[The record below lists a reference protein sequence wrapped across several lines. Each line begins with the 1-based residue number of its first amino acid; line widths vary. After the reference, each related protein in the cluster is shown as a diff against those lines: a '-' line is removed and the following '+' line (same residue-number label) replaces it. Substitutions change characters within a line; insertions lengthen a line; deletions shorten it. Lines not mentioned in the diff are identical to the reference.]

1 MVDEKRR
8 ITTAPSQHK
17 VVVTERETITVDGVS
32 NVESFDDQEVV
43 LETTAGMLML
53 RGREFHIKQ
62 LNLDE
67 GNLTIEGFL
76 AGLEYAEE
84 VGKKARSFLGRLL
97 K

>member
-1 MVDEKRR
+1 MIDEKRR
-8 ITTAPSQHK
+8 TAMSSQHR
-17 VVVTERETITVDGVS
+17 VTVTERETIAVDGVN

-53 RGREFHIKQ
+53 HGRDFHIKQ

-67 GNLTIEGFL
+67 GNLTIEGYL
-76 AGLEYAEE
+76 AGMEYAEE

>member
-1 MVDEKRR
+1 MIDEKRR
-8 ITTAPSQHK
+8 PAVSSQHR
-17 VVVTERETITVDGVS
+17 VTVTERETITVDGVN

-67 GNLTIEGFL
+67 GNLTIEGYL

-84 VGKKARSFLGRLL
+84 MGKKARSFLGRLL

>member
-8 ITTAPSQHK
+8 TTVSSQHR
-17 VVVTERETITVDGVS
+17 VIVTERETITVDGVN

-67 GNLTIEGFL
+67 GNLTIEGYL

>member
-1 MVDEKRR
+1 MVEDKKRPP
-8 ITTAPSQHK
+8 TPSQHRLAI
-17 VVVTERETITVDGVS
+17 TGRETVTVDGVN

-43 LETTAGMLML
+43 LDTTAGMLML
-53 RGREFHIKQ
+53 RGKDFHIKQ

-67 GNLTIEGFL
+67 GNLTIEGYL

-84 VGKKARSFLGRLL
+84 MGKKARSFLGRLL

>member
-1 MVDEKRR
+1 MIDEKRR
-8 ITTAPSQHK
+8 ATASSQHR
-17 VVVTERETITVDGVS
+17 VIITERETITVDGVN

-67 GNLTIEGFL
+67 GNLTIEGYL

-84 VGKKARSFLGRLL
+84 MGKKARSFLGRLL

>member
-1 MVDEKRR
+1 MIDEKRR
-8 ITTAPSQHK
+8 PAVSSQHR
-17 VVVTERETITVDGVS
+17 VIVTERETITVDGVN

-53 RGREFHIKQ
+53 RGKEFHIKQ

-67 GNLTIEGFL
+67 GNLTIEGYL

-84 VGKKARSFLGRLL
+84 MGKKARSFLGRLL

>member
-8 ITTAPSQHK
+8 TTVSSQHR
-17 VVVTERETITVDGVS
+17 VIVTERETITVDGVN

-67 GNLTIEGFL
+67 GNLTIEGYL

-84 VGKKARSFLGRLL
+84 MGKKARSFLGRLL

>member
-1 MVDEKRR
+1 MVEDKKRAP
-8 ITTAPSQHK
+8 TPSQHR
-17 VVVTERETITVDGVS
+17 VAITERETITVDGVS

-43 LETTAGMLML
+43 LDTTAGMLML
-53 RGREFHIKQ
+53 RGKEFHIKQ

-67 GNLTIEGFL
+67 GNLTIEGYL

-84 VGKKARSFLGRLL
+84 IGKKARGFLGRLL

>member
-8 ITTAPSQHK
+8 ATVSSQHR
-17 VVVTERETITVDGVS
+17 VIVTERETITVDGVN

-62 LNLDE
+62 LNLDD
-67 GNLTIEGFL
+67 GNLTIEGYL

-84 VGKKARSFLGRLL
+84 MGKKARSFLGRLL